1 MSARRPVQKPVPE
14 PEPEIDEDEEIDL
27 EDEEMD
33 EMPDFTDALGTFL
46 ATEDGETVATAL
58 VSLKDASERIATS
71 LEMQNKI
78 LVKILSALTKAPAP
92 VAAPARPS
100 TPEAEA

>member
-14 PEPEIDEDEEIDL
+14 PEIED

-33 EMPDFTDALGTFL
+33 FDDEEMEEMPDFADALGAFL

-78 LVKILSALTKAPAP
+78 LVKILSTLTKAPA
-92 VAAPARPS
+92 AAQTIPS

>member
-1 MSARRPVQKPVPE
+1 MSARRPVQKPIPE
-14 PEPEIDEDEEIDL
+14 AEIED

-33 EMPDFTDALGTFL
+33 FDDEDMEEMPDFADALGAFL

-78 LVKILSALTKAPAP
+78 LVKILSTLTKTPAA
-92 VAAPARPS
+92 VAQASPS